1 MAKKSSGLLAAGE
14 LVVDVLR
21 SCCFRG
27 RRREKAEGA
36 ERFGKGRGQGDV
48 AGWASV
54 NPQPGAYTHS
64 HTQTQH
70 NVSVCLHVCVRLE
83 GQGMTEDDANW
94 DQQLSADPWM

>member
-1 MAKKSSGLLAAGE
+1 MLQ
-14 LVVDVLR
+14 
-21 SCCFRG
+21 SCCFHGG
-27 RRREKAEGA
+27 RKEEGEGA

-54 NPQPGAYTHS
+54 NLQPGAYTHA

-94 DQQLSADPWM
+94 DRQHSADPWM